1 MVPALGL
8 GTWRIGESAR
18 TRAAEVA
25 AVRRALEL
33 GYRLL
38 DTAEMYGD
46 GGAEAVVGQA
56 LAEALAAGDVR
67 REDVFVVSKVLPG
80 NASERGVAAA
90 PLAATVAGFER
101 LRAAGRIRHWG
112 VSNFDVDD
120 LEELQRVPAAAAC
133 AANQV
138 YYSAS
143 RRGIEFDLLP
153 WQRERRLATMAY
165 CPIDQG
171 TLAAHAALTRLARQL
186 GATAAELA
194 LAWVLRHD
202 DVIAIP
208 RRPCGDRPTVSA
220 AASQAAAGDDV
231 MSALSHPSETS
242 SVEVSLNKDRRTAR
256 PPFSALTLALVLASA
271 AAVALPL
278 AAAEARRIDASAE
291 ALADAMTHSRSVL
304 LGEVHDN
311 AQQHALRLAA
321 LKQLIVSGA
330 RPVLAFEQFDR
341 ERQDDIDRL
350 RRERPGDA
358 DALIALG
365 LPIVAANL
373 SRADA
378 MKVSMSGW
386 SAVFDP
392 ATQERLGLDR
402 LPPAF
407 VAAHEQAV
415 ARGHCDLLPASAL
428 PAMARAQI
436 ARDIVLAQSVQ
447 PHLARG
453 VVLLAGNGHVRN
465 DIGVPVWLAAERS
478 QFLSIALLESGIAR
492 DEAAP
497 FDVVVETVPAVRPDP
512 CEALRRRLK
521 PSSP

>member
-1 MVPALGL
+1 
-8 GTWRIGESAR
+8 
-18 TRAAEVA
+18 
-25 AVRRALEL
+25 
-33 GYRLL
+33 
-38 DTAEMYGD
+38 
-46 GGAEAVVGQA
+46 
-56 LAEALAAGDVR
+56 
-67 REDVFVVSKVLPG
+67 
-80 NASERGVAAA
+80 
-90 PLAATVAGFER
+90 
-101 LRAAGRIRHWG
+101 
-112 VSNFDVDD
+112 
-120 LEELQRVPAAAAC
+120 
-133 AANQV
+133 
-138 YYSAS
+138 
-143 RRGIEFDLLP
+143 
-153 WQRERRLATMAY
+153 
-165 CPIDQG
+165 
-171 TLAAHAALTRLARQL
+171 
-186 GATAAELA
+186 
-194 LAWVLRHD
+194 
-202 DVIAIP
+202 
-208 RRPCGDRPTVSA
+208 
-220 AASQAAAGDDV
+220 
-231 MSALSHPSETS
+231 MSALSHPSAAS
-242 SVEVSLNKDRRTAR
+242 SVGVSLAKDRRTAR

-365 LPIVAANL
+365 ARSWEWRHYRPFVQLALDHELPIVAANL